1 MKTAAPEATLTPAQR
16 FARAEL
22 LRHME
27 DLQQLIAQR
36 SYATVDELVGR
47 LADNIRDCGLLVEY
61 RARN

>member
-1 MKTAAPEATLTPAQR
+1 MKAPAPEATLTAAQR